1 MMNGKMN
8 DIFEV
13 KNLKMPYGKLTQN
26 ISLNEWWGAG
36 QVLPN
41 KFTKTYEIWCI
52 SFFTYVLKSWKTD
65 DN

>member
-41 KFTKTYEIWCI
+41 KFTKTYEI
-52 SFFTYVLKSWKTD
+52 
-65 DN
+65 